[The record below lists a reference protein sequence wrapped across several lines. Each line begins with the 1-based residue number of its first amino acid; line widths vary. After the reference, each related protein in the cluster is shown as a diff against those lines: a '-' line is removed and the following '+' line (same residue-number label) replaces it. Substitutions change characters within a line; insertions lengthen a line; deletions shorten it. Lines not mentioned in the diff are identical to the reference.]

1 MPSGKLEIH
10 FQIRP
15 ETLRWI
21 FLGANLLLLF
31 FLLFVALVDPNKV
44 HYTFCPIRWKTG
56 LFCATCGSTRAA
68 HELLNLNFASAVAY
82 NPFFVFFLCP
92 VFAACW
98 GLLALKIFFGKA
110 LRLPYKTFAAALI
123 LLALAFMITRNLPG
137 ENFDRL
143 RPHLLPADKLSGGRR
158 SIEEKSPERQ
168 QKPAAAKGKE
178 AFLPHHAS

>member
-1 MPSGKLEIH
+1 MW
-10 FQIRP
+10 Q
-15 ETLRWI
+15 WI

-31 FLLFVALVDPNKV
+31 FLLFVALVDPNTV

-98 GLLALKIFFGKA
+98 GLLALRIFFGKA

-137 ENFDRL
+137 EHFESL
-143 RPHLLPADKLSGGRR
+143 RPHIRKESSSFSVTAGGR
-158 SIEEKSPERQ
+158 EEGRKTSAPAQQQTEAPPQPPPERNH
-168 QKPAAAKGKE
+168 
-178 AFLPHHAS
+178 AFHHAS